1 MLLQMDN
8 NKKDNNYER
17 NSKST
22 KGAFLTG
29 FYKRK
34 RLSQKGFSLYFLCIS
49 LKYSILTL
57 LTNTL

>member
-8 NKKDNNYER
+8 KKDKNYER

-29 FYKRK
+29 FYKRNTEPV
-34 RLSQKGFSLYFLCIS
+34 LADSVLYIYYSRKIFLI
-49 LKYSILTL
+49 I
-57 LTNTL
+57 

>member
-29 FYKRK
+29 FYKRNTEPV
-34 RLSQKGFSLYFLCIS
+34 LADSVLYIYYSRKIFLI
-49 LKYSILTL
+49 I
-57 LTNTL
+57 